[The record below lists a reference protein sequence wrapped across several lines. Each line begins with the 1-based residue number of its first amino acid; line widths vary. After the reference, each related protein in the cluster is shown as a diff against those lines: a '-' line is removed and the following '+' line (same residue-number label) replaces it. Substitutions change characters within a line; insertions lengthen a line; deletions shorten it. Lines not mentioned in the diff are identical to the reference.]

1 MAKKLD
7 YDTAFKE
14 LNDIVNKLQDD
25 ELNIELLSQYIK
37 RAQELKDFC
46 YNRLREIEEDISKV
60 VNA

>member
-46 YNRLREIEEDISKV
+46 HNRLREIEDDISKV
-60 VNA
+60 INA